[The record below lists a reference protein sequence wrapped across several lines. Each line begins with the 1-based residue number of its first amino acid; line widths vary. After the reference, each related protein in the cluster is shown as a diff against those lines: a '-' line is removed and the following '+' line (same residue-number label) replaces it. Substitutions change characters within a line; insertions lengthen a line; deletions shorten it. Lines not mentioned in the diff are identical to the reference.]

1 MYQKKEST
9 QEDLSLDSAVESQA
23 YRTPR
28 SEIPDYEKM
37 NAFERS
43 EFENQSLEE
52 YHKRQEDGS
61 VVNMFLVASKTGGIL
76 EAEVKGVH
84 VEDSDAFLVC
94 YHGPVAVY
102 IPFLETFECLPKAL
116 LDPNTPELLVRRR
129 QFLLKSIGIKIP
141 FIVTSFSTDPD
152 GGTITY
158 GSRISALQRIRSRYF
173 GKNAKRPVRKGDV
186 LDAQVLNVGP
196 NALWLNVKG
205 MDVRVRNRLMTH
217 RWLSDMQLAYAPGD
231 IVKVQVTELHEDPVN
246 GEIQLAVSSRP
257 VELAQARQRH
267 SLVRP
272 GNIYG
277 ATIVNVRFGAS
288 MRVSLWLEGIDVPG
302 YAATTGLFNSGSFH
316 SGDFIYVEVLG
327 ITASGYVHTKII
339 PHKKAG
345 RR

>member
-9 QEDLSLDSAVESQA
+9 QEDVLSDSVVESNA

-28 SEIPDYEKM
+28 SEISDYDKM
-37 NAFERS
+37 NVFERS
-43 EFENQSLEE
+43 EFENRSLEE

-84 VEDSDAFLVC
+84 VEGSEVFMVC
-94 YHGPVAVY
+94 YHGPVVVY
-102 IPFLETFECLPKAL
+102 IPFLETFECLPQAL
-116 LDPNTPELLVRRR
+116 LDPHTPELLVRRR
-129 QFLLKSIGIKIP
+129 QFLLKSIGINIP

-152 GGTITY
+152 GNTITY
-158 GSRISALQRIRSRYF
+158 GSRVNALKRIRSRYF
-173 GKNAKRPVRKGDV
+173 GKNAKRPVQKGDV
-186 LDAQVLNVGP
+186 LDAQILNVGF
-196 NALWLNVKG
+196 NALWLTVKG

-231 IVKVQVTELHEDPVN
+231 IVKVQVTELRDNFAN

-257 VELAQARQRH
+257 IELAQAKQRH
-267 SLVRP
+267 SRIRP

-277 ATIVNVRFGAS
+277 ATIVNVRFGSS
-288 MRVSLWLEGIDVPG
+288 MHVSLWLEGIDVPG
-302 YAATTGLFNSGSFH
+302 YAATTGLFNSDSFH
-316 SGDFIYVEVLG
+316 SGDYVYVEVLG
-327 ITASGYVHTKII
+327 ITESGYVHTKII